1 MRMVSIY
8 TPGRQGGRR
17 GGGGG
22 GGSQGD
28 KVVQCWCVGDRRKG
42 NDAKHLSEADR
53 VHFINNTLPW

>member
-8 TPGRQGGRR
+8 TPGHQGGRR

-28 KVVQCWCVGDRRKG
+28 KLVQCWGVEDRKEG
-42 NDAKHLSEADR
+42 SNAKHLSEADR